1 MLTRWLIVLMCS
13 MILMAC
19 HTKKVATRETYNLH
33 AMDALQWDEQDTFT
47 IIGRPSWFPYL
58 EPCSSMVGSVRG
70 DSVTTIIRHRKGSAT
85 NQHERSDTANT
96 TKLSDSRLSLNP
108 ETVLP
113 PFLTWV
119 IYLIAFLV
127 ITGFS
132 IALVVRLI
140 R

>member
-33 AMDALQWDEQDTFT
+33 AIDALQWDEQDTFT
-47 IIGRPSWFPYL
+47 IIGRPSWIPCL
-58 EPCSSMVGSVRG
+58 EPCSSMVSSVRG
-70 DSVTTIIRHRKGSAT
+70 DSVTTIIRHRKGSTT
-85 NQHERSDTANT
+85 NQHERSDTNNT
-96 TKLSDSRLSLNP
+96 AKSSDFRLSLNP